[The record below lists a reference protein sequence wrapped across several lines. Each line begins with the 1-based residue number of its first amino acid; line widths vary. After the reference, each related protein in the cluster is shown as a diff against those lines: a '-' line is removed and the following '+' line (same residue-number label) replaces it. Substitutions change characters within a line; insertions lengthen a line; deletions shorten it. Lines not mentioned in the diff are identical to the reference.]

1 MKIGITASNLTN
13 FWSNGHTFNVLLWY
27 SLLEKIGY
35 DCTFLAKIVP
45 KDKKD
50 KYNFLDLAKINSD
63 TTIEDLP
70 EFFDFD
76 VIFIL
81 GFYFGK
87 YMQLVEKTKIKVIKV
102 DLGSTYHNDV
112 RDVIYK
118 DSKKNFFYR
127 CKADEIWISPHFK
140 YSQKYIKAR
149 EKTNVFT
156 CPYFWREDLFK
167 DYKEKVAPMR
177 SKLKVAIVEPNLEQ
191 AKNAL
196 PAILICE
203 KAEQNIEKVY
213 VCNTAKFSSNIFFT
227 GYIKSLD
234 LFKKNKLFIERRFRL
249 SSILTVCNCVVS
261 FVDDCDLNYVYL
273 ECFYLGVPLVHNSPM
288 LKDYGYYYPKLDI
301 EKGAEQIKN
310 IIKNHNREKYIE
322 KHKKILHTFS
332 IENPINQKWVKQKLE
347 GKRNHNFNLRF

>member
-1 MKIGITASNLTN
+1 MK
-13 FWSNGHTFNVLLWY
+13 
-27 SLLEKIGY
+27 
-35 DCTFLAKIVP
+35 
-45 KDKKD
+45 
-50 KYNFLDLAKINSD
+50 
-63 TTIEDLP
+63 
-70 EFFDFD
+70 
-76 VIFIL
+76 
-81 GFYFGK
+81 
-87 YMQLVEKTKIKVIKV
+87 LVEKTKIKVIKV

-118 DSKKNFFYR
+118 DSKENFFYR

-213 VCNTAKFSSNIFFT
+213 VCNTAKFSSNIFF
-227 GYIKSLD
+227 YRLY
-234 LFKKNKLFIERRFRL
+234 KKFRFI
-249 SSILTVCNCVVS
+249 
-261 FVDDCDLNYVYL
+261 
-273 ECFYLGVPLVHNSPM
+273 
-288 LKDYGYYYPKLDI
+288 
-301 EKGAEQIKN
+301 Q
-310 IIKNHNREKYIE
+310 
-322 KHKKILHTFS
+322 KK
-332 IENPINQKWVKQKLE
+332 
-347 GKRNHNFNLRF
+347 